1 MRNPKAEK
9 NAHETI
15 FKKWRKIRMK
25 RFFCRNA
32 SPLSILIG
40 CWLLFLPAA
49 CGSAAATGSGNHTPT
64 VTAVATRST
73 PAAKLVLTFE
83 CKGGFIPS
91 GTHEHVCVRTLPG
104 ASLTIHVSYCTGSLD
119 QSPALKGTFTADKA
133 GFHEW
138 NWTPKASC
146 QGNPPGATG
155 FWKGTAEV
163 TATLGEQHLT
173 SNLDFMV

>member
-40 CWLLFLPAA
+40 CWLLFLLAA

-83 CKGGFIPS
+83 CKGGFFPR
-91 GTHEHVCVRTLPG
+91 GAHVPAFGRRLPW
-104 ASLTIHVSYCTGSLD
+104 ALLSHYMSYC
-119 QSPALKGTFTADKA
+119 
-133 GFHEW
+133 
-138 NWTPKASC
+138 
-146 QGNPPGATG
+146 
-155 FWKGTAEV
+155 
-163 TATLGEQHLT
+163 
-173 SNLDFMV
+173 